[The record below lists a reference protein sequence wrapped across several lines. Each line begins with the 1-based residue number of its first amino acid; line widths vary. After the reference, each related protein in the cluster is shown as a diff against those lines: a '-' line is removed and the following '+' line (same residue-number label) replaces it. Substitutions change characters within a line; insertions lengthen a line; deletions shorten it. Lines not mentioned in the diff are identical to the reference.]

1 MWRLCW
7 SGEVHTGFGGA
18 GQPEGKRLLGR
29 PIHRWEDN
37 IKTEIQEQDVYVD
50 WTELAQLR
58 DRWQEVVN
66 TVINLWVPQ
75 NLRNLLTG

>member
-1 MWRLCW
+1 
-7 SGEVHTGFGGA
+7 
-18 GQPEGKRLLGR
+18 
-29 PIHRWEDN
+29 
-37 IKTEIQEQDVYVD
+37 VD